1 MPGKQVYAQQP
12 PLHGIHGIRPDIDR
26 IGPSLDRSAEGKLH
40 VWIHWQFRFFVGV
53 KQ

>member
-12 PLHGIHGIRPDIDR
+12 PLHGIHGIHPDIDR

-40 VWIHWQFRFFVGV
+40 VRIQQQFRFFVGV
-53 KQ
+53 K